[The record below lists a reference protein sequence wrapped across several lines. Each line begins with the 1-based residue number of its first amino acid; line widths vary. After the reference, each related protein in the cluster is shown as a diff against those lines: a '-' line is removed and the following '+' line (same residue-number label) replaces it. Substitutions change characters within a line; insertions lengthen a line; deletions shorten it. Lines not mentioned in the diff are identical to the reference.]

1 MKQQEQALMGFQ
13 MGSIASGSIAETDNL
28 DGDGNTSSIMLC
40 NDTSI
45 IRCEAT
51 AATFG

>member
-1 MKQQEQALMGFQ
+1 MGFQ
-13 MGSIASGSIAETDNL
+13 MGAIAKHSIAETDNL
-28 DGDGNTSSIMLC
+28 GSDGNTSSIMLC

-45 IRCEAT
+45 IPREGI

>member
-1 MKQQEQALMGFQ
+1 VKQQEQALVGFQ
-13 MGSIASGSIAETDNL
+13 MGAIARHSIAETDNL
-28 DGDGNTSSIMLC
+28 GSGGNTSSIMLC

-45 IRCEAT
+45 IRREGA